1 MARTIVITGASSGIG
16 EALALRYA
24 GAGVR
29 LGLLGRNRE
38 RLEQV
43 AAACRRFGADVRTG
57 TIDIRAR
64 AEIGTWLTDFD
75 DTAPV
80 DLVIAN
86 AGVMAGRPP
95 DAEIEPSDAGHAVIE
110 TNVLGVLN
118 TIQPLLPKM
127 IARGRGQIGIVGSL
141 AGFVPLP
148 DSPSYCASKSA
159 VLAYGLCLR
168 GLLRPHG
175 IGVSVICPGYIST
188 PMSRQESGWKPL
200 EMSPERAATL
210 VDRGLSRN
218 QATIAF
224 PFLMALLAR
233 LGGVLPDHI
242 RQWTIGPF
250 RFTVQNQDGR
260 DCGPGQPP
268 E

>member
-24 GAGVR
+24 GAGAR
-29 LGLLGRNRE
+29 LGLLGRNRA

-43 AAACRRFGADVRTG
+43 CVACRRLGADVRTG
-57 TIDIRAR
+57 AIDIRAR
-64 AEIGTWLTDFD
+64 AEIGAWLKDFD

-95 DAEIEPSDAGHAVIE
+95 GADIEPSDAGHAVVE

-118 TIQPLLPKM
+118 TVQPLLPKM

-159 VLAYGLCLR
+159 VLAYGLSLR

-200 EMSPERAATL
+200 EMSPERAAAL

-224 PFLMALLAR
+224 PFLMALLSR
-233 LGGVLPDHI
+233 LGGVLPDHM
-242 RQWTIGPF
+242 RRWTIRPF

-260 DCGPGQPP
+260 DLEPGEPP